1 MNNKYTINE
10 GSDAVS
16 RVRLMMQYQLDKT
29 LNENVEV
36 LSEQPESRGLSPE
49 QIQSQ
54 YRQKQEEKKK
64 EAQIN
69 GEEED
74 WLKKYVQLTTPL
86 NLSNKSETI
95 IIPKDSNYKLWED
108 SDNRQQTYFK
118 SWLGSSKMSEVPDE
132 TLLKKVIPNGA
143 LRWFYTPDN
152 LSWGCRL
159 RSESGKNGWHF
170 IGYYNKET
178 NKIYDYKKYVKDP
191 VPKTLT
197 DDPTAWDYI
206 VNYFETHDWVK
217 ELVWIIAAALAGA
230 LTGGLA
236 DAFLI
241 PLIGSELSVLGVNVT
256 TKVLFSYLAEAGV
269 WGTKAGIEF
278 SEGKDISGVI
288 DLIFGFVLPIVHQTY
303 LAKMFGGGVT
313 KESVAKLGQK
323 LMGKTPEEIKSLY
336 IKSAA
341 EGGLLDAEKKLF
353 KKIMTTPK
361 ESWNQ
366 AVVDVVQR
374 AGGELVSKGEDPSQ
388 VLWNIMSKNNI
399 NLFKKMAWYKRLPL
413 TLAHDFVFISLISKT
428 AQKFGLTDL
437 PEDLVKQIG
446 DVYENEVKKGNKE
459 KFIKDY
465 SELVKKSSTI
475 QELEQSLST
484 SFKTDTDVNSQYNII
499 KNDDYFNVDEL
510 PNKPN
515 DTIKTQPLNN

>member
-1 MNNKYTINE
+1 MKDKYTINE
-10 GSDAVS
+10 GNDALN

-29 LNENVEV
+29 LKENVNV
-36 LSEQPESRGLSPE
+36 ISEQPESRGLSPE

-54 YRQKQEEKKK
+54 YHQKQENDRQDKEEKDKT
-64 EAQIN
+64 Q
-69 GEEED
+69 D
-74 WLKKYVQLTTPL
+74 WLKKYIQLTTPV
-86 NLSNKSETI
+86 NSSNNSNTI
-95 IIPKDSNYKLWED
+95 IIPRDGKYLMWDGND
-108 SDNRQQTYFK
+108 DRRQIYFK
-118 SWLGSSKMSEVPDE
+118 NWLSSSQMSDVPDD
-132 TLLKKVIPNGA
+132 TFLRQLLPNGT
-143 LRWFYTPDN
+143 LRYFYTPDG
-152 LSWGCRL
+152 LGWGGRL
-159 RSESGKNGWHF
+159 HSDGGKNGWKF
-170 IGYYNKET
+170 IGFYNTKT
-178 NKIYDYKKYVKDP
+178 NQMYDYKKYVKDP
-191 VPKTLT
+191 ITKTLT
-197 DDPTAWDYI
+197 DPSTWDYI
-206 VNYFETHDWVK
+206 TNYFETHDWVK
-217 ELVWIIAAALAGA
+217 EMVWIITAALAGA
-230 LTGGLA
+230 ATGGLA
-236 DAFLI
+236 DAFLV

-288 DLIFGFVLPIVHQTY
+288 DLVFGFVLPIIHETY

-323 LMGKTPEEIKSLY
+323 LVGKTPDEIKSLY

-341 EGGLLDAEKKLF
+341 EGGLSDAEKKLF

-399 NLFKKMAWYKRLPL
+399 NLFEKMAWYKRLPL
-413 TLAHDFVFISLISKT
+413 TLAHDFVFISLVYKT
-428 AQKFGLTDL
+428 AQKFGLEDL
-437 PEDLVKQIG
+437 PEEFLQSVQVNYEKAKKEGKLKEYKQN
-446 DVYENEVKKGNKE
+446 YE
-459 KFIKDY
+459 
-465 SELVKKSSTI
+465 LALKKSKNLK
-475 QELEQSLST
+475 ELEESLST
-484 SFKTDTDVNSQYNII
+484 SFKTETDVNSQYNII

-515 DTIKTQPLNN
+515 DSITTQPLNN